1 MTRGK
6 FLTLEGID
14 GVGKS
19 SHLAFIVETLS
30 AHGHEVVA
38 TREPGGTPLGETLRD
53 IVLNQ
58 TMHPD
63 TESLLVFASRR
74 EHIAQVIGPA
84 LTRGAWVLSDRFT
97 DSSFAYQCGGRLL
110 SQTRMR
116 VLEDWVHADLQ
127 PDLTFLFDA
136 PIELARE
143 RLLRGTTTLDKFER
157 EQSTFFSNV
166 REAYLARAKAFPKR
180 IRIINT
186 ARSLGEIQAELAQS
200 LTEMLVAQDARHD

>member
-19 SHLAFIVETLS
+19 SHLAFIVEALC

-58 TMHPD
+58 PMHPD

-74 EHIAQVIGPA
+74 EHIAQVILPA

-157 EQSTFFSNV
+157 EQSTFFANV
-166 REAYLARAKAFPKR
+166 REAYLARAKAFPQR

-186 ARSLGEIQAELAQS
+186 ARSLGEIQTELAQS
-200 LTEMLVAQDARHD
+200 LTEMLAAQDARND